1 MSPAENAAPKPEP
14 SRIISYP
21 NPAEQ
26 TKSTLPDLSAGAPEQ
41 FPIAAFPDTLRAVAV
56 NMTAVYQTPLC
67 LPAMSAL
74 AVLSG
79 AVGASVIVTGAYKD
93 KRTRLNLYV
102 WPVAERGSGKGV
114 IGETLCAPVARRSK
128 ELAKQH
134 RQVVAGKR
142 GEIAA
147 LAIEAKSLASQV
159 ASAQGSERDNLLVT
173 LSNRHEHLAELEAEA
188 AREKSLLVGDVT
200 SEALGRALDDNDEVL
215 FGYSSEAGAAVSVAL
230 GKYSKQGQSDYDLL
244 LSGYSGDSVRS
255 NRITRGSVELENPC
269 LSVLW
274 LVQGCVMQRIL
285 GHPETTQRGLTARP
299 LIFDTGSRREKDD
312 RSTAT
317 FEQEESWNTVL
328 SVVLDRRLGN
338 NVPAEIVCSP
348 EAREVFS
355 KFHDESIDLERGPF
369 ADLTGELSRWRE
381 NAIKVAG
388 LFAVVEPATTIS
400 AALAERAVSV
410 VRWCGYNYLG
420 LLQSGRRERQRE
432 ELERVQDVLQCHGG
446 QINLGKL
453 DGDHGINRARLNAIM
468 AANPGELEIVQLK
481 TGKAGRPAEVL
492 RHAGKSI

>member
-1 MSPAENAAPKPEP
+1 MSENNSA
-14 SRIISYP
+14 SRIIEFLRPDERP
-21 NPAEQ
+21 NESQ
-26 TKSTLPDLSAGAPEQ
+26 GFDLSYGRPEN
-41 FPIAAFPDTLRAVAV
+41 FPIAALPDNLRAVAV
-56 NMTAVYQTPLC
+56 NMAKVYQTPVC

-79 AVGASVIVTGAYKD
+79 ATGASVIVTGAYKD

-114 IGETLCAPVARRSK
+114 IGETLCAPISRRSK

-134 RQVVAGKR
+134 RQTVAGKR

-147 LAIEAKSLASQV
+147 LSVEAKRLSQEA
-159 ASAQGSERDNLLVT
+159 ASATGSDRDNLIVT
-173 LSNRHEHLAELEAEA
+173 LGNRNEHLAELEAEA
-188 AREKSLLVGDVT
+188 AREKTLLVGDAT
-200 SEALGRALDDNDEVL
+200 SEALGRALHDNDEVL

-255 NRITRGSVELENPC
+255 NRITRGSVELEQPC
-269 LSVLW
+269 LSLLW

-285 GHPETTQRGLTARP
+285 GDPEASNRGLTARP

-312 RSTAT
+312 RSTAS
-317 FEQEESWNTVL
+317 FELEGGWNTLL
-328 SVVLDRRLGN
+328 SVVLDRRFKREVLT
-338 NVPAEIVCSP
+338 EIVCSP
-348 EAREVFS
+348 EAREVFA
-355 KFHDESIDLERGPF
+355 KFHDEGVELERGPF
-369 ADLTGELSRWRE
+369 ADLNGELSRQRE

-388 LFAVVEPATTIS
+388 LFAMVEPSTTIS

-420 LLQSGRRERQRE
+420 MLQSGRRERQRE
-432 ELERVQDVLQCHGG
+432 ELERVQDVLQRHGG

-453 DGDHGINRARLNAIM
+453 DGDHGINRARLNSIM
-468 AANPGELEIVQLK
+468 AANPGELEVVQLT
-481 TGKAGRPAEVL
+481 TGKAGRPGEVL